1 MSELYLFQKDG
12 VYFGFTPTVFSKIQ
26 DDIVYSPTL
35 ISRSNINLTNNFDK
49 SPVNFKFERTH
60 SFAKDI
66 LYNLP
71 ENPIL
76 VTIFRNGSPYWK
88 GRVVGAKAN
97 PMSIDIS
104 CDSGQSTAKRQ
115 GLQPKIML
123 TCRHVLYGANCKVVQ
138 ESWVTNFNVSG
149 INSSSFSIPSLTA
162 SDKHY
167 NGGIAKINGQI
178 RNIIE
183 QVGTVI
189 KLTHP
194 FTGVQTGVIAL
205 YPGCQHTEENC
216 IAFSNLDNFGG
227 FSRLPNKNPFGSTG
241 LL

>member
-1 MSELYLFQKDG
+1 MAELYLFQKDE
-12 VYFGFTPTVFSKIQ
+12 VYFGFTPTVFSKILSGITYAPTI
-26 DDIVYSPTL
+26 IV
-35 ISRSNINLTNNFDK
+35 RSNINLTTNFDK

-76 VTIFRNGSPYWK
+76 VTIYRNELPYWK
-88 GRVVGAKAN
+88 GRVTGAKAN
-97 PMSIDIS
+97 PLYIEVA
-104 CDSGQSTAKRQ
+104 CDSGDSSLKRP
-115 GLQPKIML
+115 GLSPKIML
-123 TCRHVLYGANCKVVQ
+123 NCRHVLYGANCGVVQ
-138 ESWVTNFNVSG
+138 ESWASSFSISG
-149 INSSSFSIPSLTA
+149 LNSSSFSVPSLSVA
-162 SDKHY
+162 DGHY

-183 QVGTVI
+183 QIGTNI

-194 FTGVQTGVIAL
+194 FTGVQTGTLVL
-205 YPGCQHTEENC
+205 YPGCKHTEANC
-216 IAFSNLDNFGG
+216 SDFNNLDNFGG
-227 FSRLPNKNPFGSTG
+227 FARLPNKNPFGSTG